1 MHIPAVKSLPDSLP
15 NSLESKDGVNSVKF
29 LPTYCYSIP
38 SNFIPLVAHILAS
51 EDSNPQDDRKT
62 LLIGGMFPMSGG
74 WAGGIGCRPAIDLA
88 LHDVNNN
95 PNVLRDYKLE
105 LVPVDSQVRQQLQY
119 FNIM

>member
-1 MHIPAVKSLPDSLP
+1 
-15 NSLESKDGVNSVKF
+15 
-29 LPTYCYSIP
+29 
-38 SNFIPLVAHILAS
+38 
-51 EDSNPQDDRKT
+51 
-62 LLIGGMFPMSGG
+62 MSGG

-119 FNIM
+119 FNHVV